1 MITEQEV
8 AQRAQRFGVATV
20 QIQRDHFISHV
31 LAALPH
37 DSRFSGGTAL
47 CRTYLEGTRLSEDI
61 DLLGPDPSTSLAE
74 LEAALPA
81 ALRREFPNSAWTERG
96 SVDDGV
102 AATFAPP
109 GIVAIKVYVGQLHP
123 VDPWEFAATDVQL
136 RYSDLPPTTSLLC
149 PTLATFAAMKLS
161 AWFDRHAPRD
171 LYDLAGLAATGIL
184 ADPVV
189 ADLFRAKHA
198 VGLPVWEFARVPKST
213 ATAWETELAGQ
224 VGVLPSAEECRATV
238 GRAVAPPKES
248 TPGDAP
254 KVEE

>member
-1 MITEQEV
+1 VITDREAAEW
-8 AQRAQRFGVATV
+8 AQRFGIASE
-20 QIQRDHFISHV
+20 QILRDHFISHV
-31 LAALPH
+31 LAVLPP
-37 DSRFSGGTAL
+37 DTRFFGGTAL
-47 CRTYLEGTRLSEDI
+47 CRTYLDATRLSEDI
-61 DLLGPDPSTSLAE
+61 DLLHPDPSSCLDR
-74 LEAALPA
+74 LEATIPR
-81 ALRREFPNSAWTERG
+81 ALRREYPGSEWKPRG
-96 SVDDGV
+96 SEDDGI
-102 AATFAPP
+102 AATLAPP

-136 RYSDLPPTTSLLC
+136 RYSDLAATTTLQC

-198 VGLPVWEFARVPKST
+198 VGLPVWEFARAPKST

-224 VGVLPSAEECRATV
+224 VGVLPSAEECLATV
-238 GRAVAPPKES
+238 SDALAPPKES
-248 TPGDAP
+248 TPVDAP